1 MGIAIIAKGAD
12 FGANNLG
19 TVTPVTTVELSSL
32 TIDGPSAVENL
43 AQFVAVYSPAN
54 TTQKGVTW
62 SITSGSQYAS
72 IDSNGLLTVEEGADN
87 DNVTI
92 KIVSRV
98 NPSISATKTVAV
110 TFKTVQYGFND
121 LLTFNQTSW
130 RNNAADGG
138 IDNPIPG
145 ETQAYYYLH
154 ANDNTKIG
162 QSITAVK
169 GTGTGQAGFFG
180 AYQVFKIPVPDGA
193 TSVEIFPIKT
203 SQTSGYAYVDN
214 NDIITGFIF
223 NTTVNSGTAATYS
236 IPAGTK
242 YIYMPLSPSVYTNT
256 NSGANLTVTFS

>member
-12 FGANNLG
+12 FGTNNLG
-19 TVTPVTTVELSSL
+19 TVTPVTNVELSSL
-32 TIDGPSAVENL
+32 SIVGPDSVNNS
-43 AQFVAVYSPAN
+43 AQFEAGYSPTN

-72 IDSNGLLTVEEGADN
+72 IDSNGLLTALAGADN

-92 KIVSRV
+92 QIVSRV

-110 TFKTVQYGFND
+110 TAKVIIDFTE
-121 LLTFNQTSW
+121 LLTYNQTSW
-130 RNNAADGG
+130 KNTAHPNSSNPIDGG
-138 IDNPIPG
+138 
-145 ETQAYYYLH
+145 AYYYIN
-154 ANDNTKIG
+154 ANDSSKVG
-162 QSITAVK
+162 QSISATI
-169 GTGTGQAGFFG
+169 TNDFYG
-180 AYQVFKIPVPDGA
+180 AYQAFKIPVPDGA

-242 YIYMPLSPSVYTNT
+242 FIYMPLSPSVYNNT